1 MIRKKS
7 NKPLIFV
14 DDVVDVVDVVVVDS
28 VELLEVVQDVLLLV
42 TQRIGSILLL

>member
-14 DDVVDVVDVVVVDS
+14 DDVVDVVDVVVDS

-42 TQRIGSILLL
+42 TQRICSILLL